1 MGRGEEWNQGVNM
14 DFTTMSSMIC
24 FLKKSK
30 PQENAKIWQSY
41 SGKYMVFII
50 LNSTFLSLLE
60 IFYNL
65 KKVLIL
71 PEVTFY
77 Y

>member
-1 MGRGEEWNQGVNM
+1 MESGSEHGL
-14 DFTTMSSMIC
+14 TTMSSVIC

-30 PQENAKIWQSY
+30 TEENSKIWQSY

-50 LNSTFLSLLE
+50 LSSIFLSLLE

-65 KKVLIL
+65 KKGLTL
-71 PEVTFY
+71 PEVTFCY
-77 Y
+77 